1 MGLLFHYEDAFLDT
15 TGGRSDRLP
24 RVTITGQ
31 RTRPL
36 DVRATGKTGILLVS
50 FHPWGASAFLP
61 GSMAELTD
69 RAADLADLLDRDGV
83 ERVADRIQEAAD
95 VEGRVS
101 LVESFLLEALD
112 RERRDELVIASALK
126 LGSKRPDLRAL
137 AAETGLSRRQWVRRF
152 QRSVG
157 LGPKAFAR
165 ILRFQRATALKRSGK
180 DWGDVCLD
188 CGYYDQAHL
197 IREFRELAGSSFD
210 GFAPRNTPL
219 LKTFNGAGPVSLLY
233 KTVYL

>member
-1 MGLLFHYEDAFLDT
+1 MGLLFHYEDPFLDA

-31 RTRPL
+31 RTRPI
-36 DVRATGKTGILLVS
+36 DVRATGKTGILLVT

-61 GSMAELTD
+61 GSMADLTD
-69 RAADLADLLDRDGV
+69 RATDLADLLDGEGV
-83 ERVADRIQEAAD
+83 ERVADRILDATYVCE
-95 VEGRVS
+95 RVS
-101 LVESFLLEALD
+101 IAEAFLLEALYS
-112 RERRDELVIASALK
+112 ERRDELVIASALK
-126 LGSKRPDLRAL
+126 LGSKRPDMRAL
-137 AAETGLSRRQWVRRF
+137 AAETGLSRRQWIRRF
-152 QRSVG
+152 QASVG
-157 LGPKAFAR
+157 VGPKAFAR

-219 LKTFNGAGPVSLLY
+219 LKTFNGAGPASLLY